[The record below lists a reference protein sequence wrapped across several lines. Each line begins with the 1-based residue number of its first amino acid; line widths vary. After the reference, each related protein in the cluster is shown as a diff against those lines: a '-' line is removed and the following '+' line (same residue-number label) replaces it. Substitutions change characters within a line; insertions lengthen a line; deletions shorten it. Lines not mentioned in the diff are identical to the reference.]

1 VEDLKETVGRN
12 IKKLR
17 LENNETMVDLAEK
30 LGVRHATVSDWET
43 GKKMPRSNTIQKI
56 ALHYNV
62 LMSDIVTDSQKGER
76 TKNIADSDIVDIEK
90 LLQSE
95 TRLVYNNKV
104 LTTKEKAILDRLVKA
119 VILQ

>member
-1 VEDLKETVGRN
+1 MEDLKETVGRN